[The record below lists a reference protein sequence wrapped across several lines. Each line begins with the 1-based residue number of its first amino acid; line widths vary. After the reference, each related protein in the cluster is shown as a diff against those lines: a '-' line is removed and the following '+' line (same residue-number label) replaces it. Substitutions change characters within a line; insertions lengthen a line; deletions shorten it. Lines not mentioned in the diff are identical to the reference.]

1 MAAVKKLQTGLLATV
16 RKIPDRATRD
26 ILYGEAMCELDN
38 ILNSVKKVEK
48 PAEAEVG
55 SSEAEVEVLPGE
67 KTKEEETETDKVE
80 VKDDKTITK
89 TKDGKGVKGVKKE
102 KQRLIKQRS
111 ISTYFQGNYS
121 VKLESLVI
129 QFYSVLA
136 AAPKVEPVAS
146 GPDTDT
152 EHYEEWSEEQ
162 IHHVGPETDIVRRD
176 LKASQADMFEES
188 VDQTISFGGDG
199 NGRLPDHK
207 PEKERIK
214 PIFFTPPTQ
223 VRHLSSTM
231 VSEEGKLMS
240 ESQLYGSVTPASS
253 TLVQEEA
260 ATTIKDCSSSHNHHQ
275 HLHAAPAGSCYGP
288 ALMPAHFHIS
298 AAALFPTSSCAG
310 NIQQLTPCGAQALPV
325 CTGQSQEKPKPKP
338 RGKGPGPLGSYLPW
352 QKLCRKPAKRIGS
365 GPRSSRDSRVEDN
378 IKRTGLGGFRSK
390 KVPKQEKKAEDETY
404 EEKVVRKFGLVK
416 PWERVELAGV
426 NAPSSSEDED
436 LGHRREPKFTR
447 SLLDLSPGYV
457 KDDDDEEEEVTEQD
471 SAEQDV
477 KRRKF

>member
-1 MAAVKKLQTGLLATV
+1 MRQ
-16 RKIPDRATRD
+16 IPDRATRD
-26 ILYGEAMCELDN
+26 ILYGEAMSELDI
-38 ILNSVKKVEK
+38 ILNSAKKVEK
-48 PAEAEVG
+48 SAEEEVG
-55 SSEAEVEVLPGE
+55 TSEAEMKVLPGV
-67 KTKEEETETDKVE
+67 KTKEEESETTKAE
-80 VKDDKTITK
+80 VKADKTFTK
-89 TKDGKGVKGVKKE
+89 TKEVKVTKVVKKE
-102 KQRLIKQRS
+102 KQKLNNQRS

-121 VKLESLVI
+121 VKLESLNI

-136 AAPKVEPVAS
+136 AAPKLEPVA
-146 GPDTDT
+146 GGQDTDT

-162 IHHVGPETDIVRRD
+162 IHHVGPEPDFVSRD

-188 VDQTISFGGDG
+188 VDRTISFGGDG
-199 NGRLPDHK
+199 NGRLPGHK
-207 PEKERIK
+207 PVKEMIK

-275 HLHAAPAGSCYGP
+275 HLHAAPASSCYGP
-288 ALMPAHFHIS
+288 ALMPAHIHIS

-310 NIQQLTPCGAQALPV
+310 SIQQLAPCGVQALPV
-325 CTGQSQEKPKPKP
+325 CSGPSQEKPKPKP

-365 GPRSSRDSRVEDN
+365 APRSSRDSRVEDD
-378 IKRTGLGGFRSK
+378 IKRTGLGGFRSR
-390 KVPKQEKKAEDETY
+390 KVPRQEKKAGDETY

-447 SLLDLSPGYV
+447 SLLDLSPGHV
-457 KDDDDEEEEVTEQD
+457 KDDDDEEEEVTKQD